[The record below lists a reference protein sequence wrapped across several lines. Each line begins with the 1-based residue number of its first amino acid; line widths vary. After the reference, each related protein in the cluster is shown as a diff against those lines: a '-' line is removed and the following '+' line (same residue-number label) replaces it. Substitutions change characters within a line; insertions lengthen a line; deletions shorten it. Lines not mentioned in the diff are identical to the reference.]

1 MGLVSQVFDE
11 TTLNTLTGHLA
22 VGHCRYS
29 TTGASHWANAQPT
42 LGATSTGTV
51 ALAHNGN
58 LTNTAE
64 LKAMI
69 EDRNGGNLSGEMKQG
84 NTSDTALVTAL
95 LEGEEG
101 KSLEQ
106 TAMELLPK
114 IKGGFCFVFMD
125 EGTLYAARDTYGIRP
140 LCLGRLERGW
150 VVASEQSALAT
161 VGASFIRE
169 IEPGEFIAIDE
180 DGVRSQRFAEA
191 TPAGC
196 VFEYVYL
203 ARPDASIAGR
213 SVYESR
219 VEMGRQ
225 LARENTQE
233 ADIVIPVPE
242 SGTPAAVGYAEE
254 SGIPFAHGFVK
265 NSYVGRTFIQPSQ
278 TLRQLGIRLKLNA
291 LESVIRGK
299 RVVVVDDSIVR
310 GNTQRA
316 IVRMLREAGAAS
328 VHIKI
333 SSPPVKWPC
342 FYGIDFASRA
352 ELIANGATIDEIT
365 QAIGADSLAY
375 ISEDGMIDATR
386 QPRERLCTACFTGK
400 YPIELPGADKL
411 GKNLLERTDLGGLP
425 AAATAASGAA
435 PAASAASDAE
445 PGTVDLRRSGR
456 EGRRHRLR
464 SGAGLRIRRTAHRCR
479 PRHHS
484 RQERASMTSASPA
497 ADMNAAQNAGITYA
511 SAGVDVEA
519 GDRAVELM
527 KDAVKATHNAS
538 VIGGVGGFA
547 GLYDVSRLLTYKR
560 PLLATSTDG
569 VGTKVAIAQAMDI
582 HDTIGYDLVGMVVDD
597 IVVVGA
603 EPLYMTDYIACGK
616 VVPERIADIVR
627 GIAAACSVAG
637 TALVGGET
645 AEHPGLLGEHEY
657 DVAGAATGVVEADA
671 AARPGPRPRRRR
683 GDRHG
688 LLRPA
693 LQRLLPG
700 PPRHQPRRLGP
711 GPPGLRTR
719 PHPGRGAPRA
729 HPRLRRGLPGPRPH
743 LPGERLRAAARP
755 STASAT

>member
-1 MGLVSQVFDE
+1 MARGDGKLSHDLLSGEKGPQDACGVFGVWAPGEEVAKLTYYGLYALQHRGQESAGIATSDGKRINVYKDMGLVSQVFVE

-42 LGATSTGTV
+42 LGATATGTV

-69 EDRNGGNLSGEMKQG
+69 VDRNGGQLTGEMKQG

-106 TAMELLPK
+106 TALELLPQ

-140 LCLGRLERGW
+140 LVLGRLERGW

-180 DGVRSQRFAEA
+180 QGVRSQRFAEP

-203 ARPDASIAGR
+203 ARPDAAIAGR

-265 NSYVGRTFIQPSQ
+265 NAYVGRTFIQPSQ

-316 IVRMLREAGAAS
+316 IVRMLREAGAAA
-328 VHIKI
+328 VHVKI

-352 ELIANGATIDEIT
+352 ELIANGATIEEIS

-375 ISEDGMIDATR
+375 ISEDGMIGATR
-386 QPRERLCTACFTGK
+386 QPRERLCTACFTGQ
-400 YPIELPGADKL
+400 YPIELPGAGKL

-425 AAATAASGAA
+425 GTGASAGASATAASAA
-435 PAASAASDAE
+435 GNPSAGSSAADAAANAASDAAIPADQDPAE
-445 PGTVDLRRSGR
+445 KAGATGCDPG
-456 EGRRHRLR
+456 
-464 SGAGLRIRRTAHRCR
+464 
-479 PRHHS
+479 P
-484 RQERASMTSASPA
+484 
-497 ADMNAAQNAGITYA
+497 
-511 SAGVDVEA
+511 
-519 GDRAVELM
+519 
-527 KDAVKATHNAS
+527 DAE
-538 VIGGVGGFA
+538 FEE
-547 GLYDVSRLLTYKR
+547 LLTDADRVPADK
-560 PLLATSTDG
+560 LDAD
-569 VGTKVAIAQAMDI
+569 KK
-582 HDTIGYDLVGMVVDD
+582 
-597 IVVVGA
+597 
-603 EPLYMTDYIACGK
+603 EP
-616 VVPERIADIVR
+616 V
-627 GIAAACSVAG
+627 
-637 TALVGGET
+637 
-645 AEHPGLLGEHEY
+645 
-657 DVAGAATGVVEADA
+657 
-671 AARPGPRPRRRR
+671 
-683 GDRHG
+683 
-688 LLRPA
+688 
-693 LQRLLPG
+693 
-700 PPRHQPRRLGP
+700 
-711 GPPGLRTR
+711 
-719 PHPGRGAPRA
+719 
-729 HPRLRRGLPGPRPH
+729 
-743 LPGERLRAAARP
+743 
-755 STASAT
+755 